1 MNKDLFIKMVSK
13 IDQTCED
20 EFKAEYNSPEL
31 IWKKIICKLTAQS
44 PVICTCSEDNL
55 IVGLDGC
62 RCERCGIEILS
73 RKFSQ
78 SINSELI
85 EACKAALSVFDSENF
100 YGKTRKKLEYAIKN
114 ATESPFS

>member
-1 MNKDLFIKMVSK
+1 M
-13 IDQTCED
+13 
-20 EFKAEYNSPEL
+20 
-31 IWKKIICKLTAQS
+31 
-44 PVICTCSEDNL
+44 
-55 IVGLDGC
+55 
-62 RCERCGIEILS
+62 CERCGIEILT
-73 RKFSQ
+73 RKLSK